1 MSKYLIIR
9 SPLKGIYRGI
19 YAYMG
24 FRDKVLGFRVQV
36 PNNWVLGFWVIVIMV
51 QVLGKY
57 MIIKYLD
64 P

>member
-1 MSKYLIIR
+1 MPK
-9 SPLKGIYRGI
+9 
-19 YAYMG
+19 
-24 FRDKVLGFRVQV
+24 
-36 PNNWVLGFWVIVIMV
+36 NWVLRLLVIVVIV

>member
-1 MSKYLIIR
+1 M
-9 SPLKGIYRGI
+9 
-19 YAYMG
+19 
-24 FRDKVLGFRVQV
+24 
-36 PNNWVLGFWVIVIMV
+36 PNNWVLGIWVIVIEV